1 MKKILF
7 IIIVLFVYLL
17 SFGVNPSTIFATPTP
32 AGPTPTMTEIEKV
45 FGRISPPP
53 QIGDL
58 GQGEVGISRV
68 LSNIIVLIYMVSSV
82 IFVFMVIISGLQW
95 ILSGGDKE
103 AVAGARKRL
112 TYAIIGIV
120 FLALAFILL
129 KTFGQVTGFE
139 FFGGQ
144 NLPVP
149 TPTP

>member
-7 IIIVLFVYLL
+7 LILILSFYLL
-17 SFGVNPSTIFATPTP
+17 PIASSLQPIFA
-32 AGPTPTMTEIEKV
+32 APTPTGPAGV
-45 FGRISPPP
+45 FGQISPPP
-53 QIGDL
+53 QIGNL
-58 GQGEVGISRV
+58 GEGDVGIGRV

-82 IFVFMVIISGLQW
+82 IFVFMVIFSGLQW

-112 TYAIIGIV
+112 TYAIIGII
-120 FLALAFILL
+120 FLALAFVLL

-144 NLPVP
+144 NLPAP
-149 TPTP
+149 TPTT